1 MCINGNADCWGCKC
15 IKDIQKAQM
24 LDVNFCTVTFF
35 TSQKSSDCWR
45 LRGLCIIYHM
55 QKKWGGGCF
64 VGHKS
69 GPFYMLFV

>member
-45 LRGLCIIYHM
+45 LRGLCIIC
-55 QKKWGGGCF
+55 KRNGGRGGEGRGF
-64 VGHKS
+64 VV
-69 GPFYMLFV
+69 L

>member
-35 TSQKSSDCWR
+35 YFTKEQR
-45 LRGLCIIYHM
+45 LLEA
-55 QKKWGGGCF
+55 
-64 VGHKS
+64 
-69 GPFYMLFV
+69 